1 MTKTHTQV
9 TVALTAAAIV
19 LASIL
24 AVSPNATTIANEAS
38 GEIYGI
44 DILSMTR
51 NAKALPEQ
59 QFPAY

>member
-1 MTKTHTQV
+1 MTKTRIQV